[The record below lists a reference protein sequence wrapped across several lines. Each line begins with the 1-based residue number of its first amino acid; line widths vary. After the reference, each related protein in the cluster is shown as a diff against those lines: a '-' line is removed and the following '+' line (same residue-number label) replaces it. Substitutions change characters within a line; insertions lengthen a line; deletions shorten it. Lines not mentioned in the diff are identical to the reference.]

1 MTDPTSPDIEQVTQ
15 EIARHLNETLDG
27 PVRQIRMVVT
37 HMGVEFAREVLR
49 ETMAIESTG
58 GMLTAD
64 QSRRRTPGGVFFYLA
79 KGKMPAEARAIIFPL
94 PHQAKR
100 VPVVPWE
107 DRLAI
112 ARQALEASA
121 AGESGSLTA
130 LPRLTLIGRPGP
142 VFREGSTVAF
152 ELQHELSPEMPF
164 PRGIPQP
171 PALTLRFL
179 VLAGRQQYERIEKAL
194 HKSLKERLIVE
205 GICTFDP
212 ELNAILVLPVILT
225 TRGNQKRA
233 RADQRQPMI
242 TAEDEEVAIALPGR
256 PVPHPAPEREKQQ
269 REIYRRMKEKE
280 EAHAARKVAQASTD
294 AEPNPTNAAS
304 TDAPKPLKAH
314 KPAKSAAQLA
324 AVATAAPQPKTT
336 TLSPASEA
344 LLAQI
349 RDLELAAVTLR
360 ERISTMEANKQPGV
374 AMTKKILENTERQIE
389 ALRRDLSS

>member
-1 MTDPTSPDIEQVTQ
+1 MTDPTPPDIEQVTQ

-94 PHQAKR
+94 PYQAKR

-121 AGESGSLTA
+121 AGQSGSLTA

-142 VFREGSTVAF
+142 VFHEGSTVAF

-179 VLAGRQQYERIEKAL
+179 VLASRQQYERIEKAL
-194 HKSLKERLIVE
+194 KKSLKERLIVE
-205 GICTFDP
+205 GICTLDP
-212 ELNAILVLPVILT
+212 ELNVILVLPVILT
-225 TRGNQKRA
+225 TRSNQKRA
-233 RADQRQPMI
+233 KADQRQPMI
-242 TAEDEEVAIALPGR
+242 TAEDEEVAIALPGH
-256 PVPHPAPEREKQQ
+256 PVPHPTLEREKQQ
-269 REIYRRMKEKE
+269 QRELYRRMKEKE
-280 EAHAARKVAQASTD
+280 ETRAERTARKPAQAPTD
-294 AEPNPTNAAS
+294 AEPNQTNAAS
-304 TDAPKPLKAH
+304 TDAPKPAKLT
-314 KPAKSAAQLA
+314 KPAAQPATVSAVPKP
-324 AVATAAPQPKTT
+324 AVP
-336 TLSPASEA
+336 SHASEA
-344 LLAQI
+344 VLAQI
-349 RDLELAAVTLR
+349 RELELAAVTLR
-360 ERISTMEANKQPGV
+360 ERISAMEAKKQPGV

-389 ALRRDLSS
+389 ALRRDLSL